1 MVREDEEALICDLA
15 ETYQIYDYERLP
27 LQKVASFAVGLRDDS
42 RIKLKLSG
50 QSFSMEKQLLIAI
63 FDQLNLLIWSK
74 TEDAE
79 KGINRPRL
87 LIDVLEGRKEC
98 DAFDTGKDFESRRQE
113 ILRQMERRDN
123 GD

>member
-98 DAFDTGKDFESRRQE
+98 VAFDTGKDFENRRQE

>member
-87 LIDVLEGRKEC
+87 LIDVLEGRKES
-98 DAFDTGKDFESRRQE
+98 DAFDTGKDFENRRQE